1 LRHLAGECRLAGGQS
16 GLWRI
21 EALPYRVGEFAKSPD
36 FKGDWLRRMRSIAP
50 FSWKAIGC
58 GNEEGL
64 AAAI

>member
-1 LRHLAGECRLAGGQS
+1 MSALSTNRKVRLR
-16 GLWRI
+16 RI

-36 FKGDWLRRMRSIAP
+36 FKSDWLRRMRSIAP